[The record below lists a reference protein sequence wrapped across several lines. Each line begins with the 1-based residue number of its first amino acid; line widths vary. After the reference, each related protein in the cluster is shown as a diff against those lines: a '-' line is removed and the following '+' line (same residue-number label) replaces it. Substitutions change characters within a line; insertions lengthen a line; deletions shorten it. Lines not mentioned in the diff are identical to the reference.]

1 MEASTTMGQEIIVV
15 TTFHPEGMEVYGQRF
30 IDSFA
35 KNVAKAIKLVVYAED
50 CNPINPDSN
59 QITILDA
66 KESLP
71 KLNAFKERWKN
82 DPKANGIPPADIKAR
97 RPRDW
102 HKEFKWHAIRFANKT
117 YAVFDAC
124 EKNYGTGRWVVWMDA
139 DTFVHSPWSLK
150 QFEEL
155 LPYNNWITYVGRGK
169 GSQTWPECG
178 FYGINMN
185 HPVGCSFVEE
195 FERMYEDADNGI
207 FKLEEWH
214 DSYVFGEL
222 LNNKFLDFKDKAH
235 DYSANIYNKTA
246 KTGGG
251 GHPLIN
257 SELGKWMDHMKG
269 ARKFDG
275 KSKRKD
281 LMTDRT
287 ETYWQTVK

>member
-1 MEASTTMGQEIIVV
+1 MEAPKKMGNQIIVV

-35 KNVAKAIKLVVYAED
+35 QNVAKAVKLVVYAED
-50 CNPINPDSN
+50 CDPVNPDPD

-66 KESLP
+66 KVELP
-71 KLNAFKERWKN
+71 KLNAFKERWRD
-82 DPKANGIPPADIKAR
+82 DPKANGIPPDDIKAR

-102 HKEFKWHAIRFANKT
+102 NKEFKWNAIRFANKT

-185 HPVGCSFVEE
+185 HPVGCNFVKE

-222 LNNKFLDFKDKAH
+222 LHNKFGAFKDRAH

-257 SELGKWMDHMKG
+257 SELGRWMDHMKG

-281 LMTDRT
+281 LMNNRT
-287 ETYWQTVK
+287 ESYWQTVK

>member
-1 MEASTTMGQEIIVV
+1 MEAPKTMGQEIIVI
-15 TTFHPEGMEVYGQRF
+15 TTFHPEGMKVYGQRF

-35 KNVAKAIKLVVYAED
+35 QNVAKGIKLVVYAED
-50 CNPINPDSN
+50 CTPVNPDPG

-66 KESLP
+66 KQELP
-71 KLNAFKERWKN
+71 KLNAFKERWKD
-82 DPKANGIPPADIKAR
+82 DPKANGIPPEHIKAK

-102 HKEFKWHAIRFANKT
+102 HKDFKWHAIRFANKT

-124 EKNYGTGRWVVWMDA
+124 AKNYGTGRWIVWMDA
-139 DTFVHSPWSLK
+139 DTYIHSPWSLK

-155 LPYNNWITYVGRGK
+155 LPYNNWLTYVGRGK

-207 FKLEEWH
+207 FTLEEWH

-222 LNNKFLDFKDKAH
+222 LNKDFADFKDTAL

-257 SELGKWMDHMKG
+257 SALGKWMDHMKG
-269 ARKFDG
+269 DRKFEG
-275 KSKRKD
+275 HSKKKD
-281 LMTDRT
+281 LMAERT
-287 ETYWQTVK
+287 EAYWNEI